1 MLLLLILKRDGQV
14 TFIGGL
20 FHFFEKWQIAFVLIV
35 L

>member
-1 MLLLLILKRDGQV
+1 MLLLLILKRGGLFA
-14 TFIGGL
+14 FIAGL